1 MVVGPTSCTDHD
13 DVDAGL
19 SGEERPQIH
28 VRATIGDTPSTRTS
42 MGALTGG
49 VYPILW
55 QDGDQIAIGRTNAF
69 TAFTLSEG
77 AGTAVGEFGG
87 KSLSTLPG
95 SRFYAACY
103 PMASASASS
112 RVA

>member
-1 MVVGPTSCTDHD
+1 MKHLYFLVTFFCLVIVPTSCTDRD

-28 VRATIGDTPSTRTS
+28 VRAIIGDASSTRTL
-42 MGALTGG
+42 MGSLTGG
-49 VYPILW
+49 VYPVLW
-55 QDGDQIAIGRTNAF
+55 KDGDQIAIGRTNAF

-87 KSLSTLPG
+87 TSLSTLPG
-95 SRFYAACY
+95 SRFYAAC
-103 PMASASASS
+103 
-112 RVA
+112 